1 MMDASAGIPEDGDI
15 TTDRLLSGAA
25 PSLTLRPR
33 PQGAASLQPPLSLD
47 AVRAHANAAPLPP
60 PRRRLLEGLALLW
73 HDHWEAA
80 HAIAQ
85 SHEGQVDYDLLHAIG
100 HRREGD
106 YPNAEYWF
114 RSVGRHPSH
123 AILERSLSS
132 ALPAGD
138 SLVKSLM
145 PGGRWSPGIFVAEV
159 GRVALRENPGKEE
172 EILVGIQALEIRA
185 FSDWLLT
192 A

>member
-1 MMDASAGIPEDGDI
+1 MMDAATTVPEGGDI
-15 TTDRLLSGAA
+15 TSDRLLSGSA

-33 PQGAASLQPPLSLD
+33 PHGATSPQPSPSMETVSALAS
-47 AVRAHANAAPLPP
+47 AAPLPP
-60 PRRRLLEGLALLW
+60 PRRRLLEGLVLLW
-73 HDHWEAA
+73 HDHWDAA

-85 SHEGQVDYDLLHAIG
+85 SNEGQADYDLLHAIG

-106 YPNAEYWF
+106 YPNADYWF

-132 ALPAGD
+132 ALPAGE
-138 SLVKSLM
+138 SLGKSLM
-145 PGGRWSPGIFVAEV
+145 PGGRWSPGNFVAEV
-159 GRVALRENPGKEE
+159 GRVALREKPGMEE
-172 EILVGIQALEIRA
+172 DVLVRIQALEFRA
-185 FSDWLLT
+185 FSDWLLS

>member
-1 MMDASAGIPEDGDI
+1 MDASAGIPEDGDI

-33 PQGAASLQPPLSLD
+33 PHGTPSLQLPLSLD
-47 AVRAHANAAPLPP
+47 AVRALANAAPLPP
-60 PRRRLLEGLALLW
+60 PRRKLLEGLALLW

-80 HAIAQ
+80 HAVAQ

-114 RSVGRHPSH
+114 RSVGRHPSF
-123 AILERSLSS
+123 AILERSVSS
-132 ALPAGD
+132 AMPARD
-138 SLVKSLM
+138 SLGKSLM

-159 GRVALRENPGKEE
+159 GRVARLEAPSKEE
-172 EILVGIQALEIRA
+172 EILVLIQALEFRA
-185 FSDWLLT
+185 FSDWLLS